1 MLTEAA
7 QLLEMPEFVRP
18 SNRDDHHYWFVKLG
32 LDQLVISQGV
42 HYFHGTGSYWLLV
55 QTMEEIRSDQ
65 TVKLLQRCSSRI
77 IGVVVLRLISSTM
90 AVRLLTMS
98 CFGTIAVKL
107 ATTRLGFNARLF
119 MKS

>member
-18 SNRDDHHYWFVKLG
+18 SNRDDHHYWFAKLG

-42 HYFHGTGSYWLLV
+42 HYFHGTRSYWLLV

-65 TVKLLQRCSSRI
+65 TVKLLQKCSSRI
-77 IGVVVLRLISSTM
+77 IKVVVLRLVSSKMVT
-90 AVRLLTMS
+90 RLLTMS
-98 CFGTIAVKL
+98 CIGIIAVKL
-107 ATTRLGFNARLF
+107 ATAQLGFDACLF